1 MAAGT
6 PAEADVR
13 RAVRAVL
20 SASLPPRPSDP
31 VTTPPPV
38 DGVEVDGV
46 EAPLVLAAVS
56 GGADSLALAAALV
69 REAGSLDVRA
79 GAVIVD
85 HGLQPGSGAAAATAA
100 QTCRRLGLDLVR
112 VVGASVHE
120 TGDGPEASAR
130 TARYAALDAVAEE
143 TGAELVLLGHT
154 RDDQA
159 EQVLLGLTRG
169 SGARSLAG
177 MPAARGRYRR
187 PFLDIPRETT
197 RAVCAALGLQP
208 WQDPMNADPRYAR
221 VRARHALGGLEDEL
235 GPGLAAALARSAD
248 LLRADADLLD
258 GLAADALARLE
269 AEDDARAAPVD
280 APPDAPVDAPVEALA
295 ALPEALRTRVLR
307 TLLLRVGCPP
317 GQLSAAHVAEVD
329 RLLVDWRGQGPLHL
343 PGGVRG
349 SRRGARLLLGRSP
362 RVE

>member
-20 SASLPPRPSDP
+20 SASLSPRPSDP

-69 REAGSLDVRA
+69 REAGPLDVRA

-85 HGLQPGSGAAAATAA
+85 HGLQPGSAAAAATAA
-100 QTCRRLGLDLVR
+100 QTCRRLGLDPVR

-130 TARYAALDAVAEE
+130 TARYAALDAAAQQ

-197 RAVCAALGLQP
+197 RAVCAALGLEP

-221 VRARHALGGLEDEL
+221 VRARQALGGLEDEL
-235 GPGLAAALARSAD
+235 GPGLSAALARSAD

-258 GLAADALARLE
+258 ELAADALARLE
-269 AEDDARAAPVD
+269 AEDDARGAASD
-280 APPDAPVDAPVEALA
+280 ASVDAPVEALA
-295 ALPEALRTRVLR
+295 DLPQALRTRVLR